1 MSDVATA
8 AESMGIP
15 AELVSRSAAARAQAS
30 GSTTEEVLAAWSG
43 GGSVATKP
51 ADPAPDTDAADTEAA
66 DTDAPDR
73 DSAPADDAAA
83 SSSPPPP
90 SREPAEQAPLEIPAA
105 PSSPTP
111 APSAQPAAPP
121 VLVGTRDN
129 PWAYLVGAIG
139 LFVAVALLALVGP
152 SIPVDTPGARTSEI
166 SFSEAATAGQEV
178 YLSLA
183 CASCHT
189 QMVRPVIADVGL
201 GPVTM
206 SDSNQILGT
215 RRYGPDL
222 SDIGSRV
229 SGAELEAIVGGSGGH
244 QGHNLSS
251 DDMANLVA
259 YLLESATAIGG
270 QE

>member
-1 MSDVATA
+1 MSDVDTA

-51 ADPAPDTDAADTEAA
+51 PETDSEAEDTKPAPAEEAA
-66 DTDAPDR
+66 E
-73 DSAPADDAAA
+73 AA
-83 SSSPPPP
+83 PPPAET
-90 SREPAEQAPLEIPAA
+90 REPAEQTPLEIPAA
-105 PSSPTP
+105 AGSPSP
-111 APSAQPAAPP
+111 ALAPARPATPP
-121 VLVGTRDN
+121 VLVGTSDN
-129 PWAYLVGAIG
+129 PWAYVVGALG

-166 SFSEAATAGQEV
+166 SFSDAASAGQEV

-201 GPVTM
+201 GPVNM

-222 SDIGSRV
+222 SDVGSRV
-229 SGAELEAIVGGSGGH
+229 TATQLESIIGGSGGH
-244 QGHNLSS
+244 QSHNLSS
-251 DDMANLVA
+251 DDLANLVA
-259 YLLESATAIGG
+259 YLLESSPATGG
-270 QE
+270 

>member
-1 MSDVATA
+1 MSDVNAA

-15 AELVSRSAAARAQAS
+15 AELVSRSAAARAEAS

-51 ADPAPDTDAADTEAA
+51 PNGEDTATADTAA
-66 DTDAPDR
+66 APTDDAPHT
-73 DSAPADDAAA
+73 A
-83 SSSPPPP
+83 PPPAET
-90 SREPAEQAPLEIPAA
+90 REPVEQAPLEIPAA
-105 PSSPTP
+105 ATSP
-111 APSAQPAAPP
+111 APAAPARPAAPP
-121 VLVGTRDN
+121 VLVGTKDN
-129 PWAYLVGAIG
+129 PMAYLVGAVG
-139 LFVAVALLALVGP
+139 LFVAVVLLALVGP

-166 SFSEAATAGQEV
+166 TFSDAASAGQEI

-206 SDSNQILGT
+206 SDSNQVLGS

-222 SDIGSRV
+222 SDVGSRV
-229 SGAELEAIVGGSGGH
+229 SGTQLESIVRGSGGH

-251 DDMANLVA
+251 EDMTNLVA
-259 YLLESATAIGG
+259 YLLESSTAIGG
-270 QE
+270 EE

>member
-1 MSDVATA
+1 MSDVNTA

-15 AELVSRSAAARAQAS
+15 AELVSRAAAARAEAS

-51 ADPAPDTDAADTEAA
+51 ADTDQPAEETAEGTAPSDGEDEAPPPPAPTREPAQQ
-66 DTDAPDR
+66 APLQI
-73 DSAPADDAAA
+73 PAAA
-83 SSSPPPP
+83 SS
-90 SREPAEQAPLEIPAA
+90 PAA
-105 PSSPTP
+105 PSAP
-111 APSAQPAAPP
+111 AGPATTP
-121 VLVGTRDN
+121 VLVGTSDN

-166 SFSEAATAGQEV
+166 AFSDAASSGQEI

-189 QMVRPVIADVGL
+189 QMVRPVVADVGV

-206 SDSNQILGT
+206 SDSNQVLGA

-222 SDIGSRV
+222 SDVGSRL
-229 SGAELEAIVGGSGGH
+229 SGTQLESIVRGDGGH

-251 DDMANLVA
+251 EDMASLVA
-259 YLLESATAIGG
+259 YLLESSTAIGG
-270 QE
+270 EE

>member
-1 MSDVATA
+1 MSDVTTA

-43 GGSVATKP
+43 GGSVATRTP
-51 ADPAPDTDAADTEAA
+51 DAEGGAAEDTAPQDTDAADTEAA
-66 DTDAPDR
+66 PAEEAAP
-73 DSAPADDAAA
+73 
-83 SSSPPPP
+83 PPPP

-105 PSSPTP
+105 AGSPTP
-111 APSAQPAAPP
+111 APAPARPATPP
-121 VLVGTRDN
+121 VLVGTSDN
-129 PWAYLVGAIG
+129 PLAYVVGAVG

-152 SIPVDTPGARTSEI
+152 SIPVDAPGARTSEI
-166 SFSEAATAGQEV
+166 SFSDAASAGQDV
-178 YLSLA
+178 YLDLA

-189 QMVRPVIADVGL
+189 QMVRPVLADVGL

-222 SDIGSRV
+222 SDVGSRV
-229 SGAELEAIVGGSGGH
+229 TATQLESIIVGSGGH

-251 DDMANLVA
+251 DDLANLVA
-259 YLLESATAIGG
+259 YLLESSTTMGG
-270 QE
+270 Q

>member
-1 MSDVATA
+1 MSHAVFPMSDANAA

-15 AELVSRSAAARAQAS
+15 AELVVRSAAARAEAS
-30 GSTTEEVLAAWSG
+30 GSTTEEILAAWGG

-51 ADPAPDTDAADTEAA
+51 PKAEDTATEDSEAAPTDEAPDST
-66 DTDAPDR
+66 
-73 DSAPADDAAA
+73 
-83 SSSPPPP
+83 PPPAKT
-90 SREPAEQAPLEIPAA
+90 REPVEQAPLEIPAA
-105 PSSPTP
+105 ASAPATGPTP
-111 APSAQPAAPP
+111 ARSDKPP

-129 PWAYLVGAIG
+129 PMAILVGAVG
-139 LFVAVALLALVGP
+139 LFVAVVLLALVGP
-152 SIPVDTPGARTSEI
+152 SLPVDTPGARTSEI
-166 SFSEAATAGQEV
+166 TFSDAAAAGQDV

-206 SDSNQILGT
+206 SDSNQVLGT

-222 SDIGSRV
+222 SDVGSRV
-229 SGAELEAIVGGSGGH
+229 SGTELESIVRGSGGH

-259 YLLESATAIGG
+259 YLLESSTAIGG
-270 QE
+270 EE

>member
-1 MSDVATA
+1 MSDVNAA

-15 AELVSRSAAARAQAS
+15 AELVSRSAAARAEAS

-51 ADPAPDTDAADTEAA
+51 SEAEETAAEETEEATPAEAETA
-66 DTDAPDR
+66 
-73 DSAPADDAAA
+73 
-83 SSSPPPP
+83 PPPTET
-90 SREPAEQAPLEIPAA
+90 REPAEQAPLEIPTAA
-105 PSSPTP
+105 SPRTADP
-111 APSAQPAAPP
+111 ASVQPATPP
-121 VLVGTRDN
+121 ILVGTSDN
-129 PWAYLVGAIG
+129 PLAYLVGAIG

-166 SFSEAATAGQEV
+166 SYSDAASAGQEV
-178 YLSLA
+178 YQSLA

-222 SDIGSRV
+222 SDVGSRV
-229 SGAELEAIVGGSGGH
+229 SGTQLESIIRGGGGH

-251 DDMANLVA
+251 DDMANLVT
-259 YLLESATAIGG
+259 YLLESSTAMGG
-270 QE
+270 Q

>member
-1 MSDVATA
+1 MSPVVAPMSDVNTA

-15 AELVSRSAAARAQAS
+15 AELVSRSAAARAEAS

-43 GGSVATKP
+43 GGSVATK
-51 ADPAPDTDAADTEAA
+51 APDAAEDTEAQDTDAADTGA
-66 DTDAPDR
+66 
-73 DSAPADDAAA
+73 APAEETAA
-83 SSSPPPP
+83 PPAPT
-90 SREPAEQAPLEIPAA
+90 REPVEQAPLEIPAA
-105 PSSPTP
+105 ASSPTP
-111 APSAQPAAPP
+111 APAPGRPATPP
-121 VLVGTRDN
+121 VLVGTSDN
-129 PWAYLVGAIG
+129 PWAFMVGAIG

-166 SFSEAATAGQEV
+166 SYSDAASAGQEV

-206 SDSNQILGT
+206 SDSNQVLGT

-222 SDIGSRV
+222 SDVGSRL
-229 SGAELEAIVGGSGGH
+229 SGTQLESIVGGSGGH

-259 YLLESATAIGG
+259 YLLESSTAMGG
-270 QE
+270 P

>member
-1 MSDVATA
+1 MSDVTTA

-43 GGSVATKP
+43 GGSVATRT
-51 ADPAPDTDAADTEAA
+51 PDAEDTATQDTPAA
-66 DTDAPDR
+66 DTDT
-73 DSAPADDAAA
+73 APAEEA
-83 SSSPPPP
+83 PPTPAP
-90 SREPAEQAPLEIPAA
+90 TREPVEQAPLEIPAA
-105 PSSPTP
+105 AGSPTP
-111 APSAQPAAPP
+111 APAPARPATPP
-121 VLVGTRDN
+121 VLVGTSDN
-129 PWAYLVGAIG
+129 PLAYVVGAVG

-152 SIPVDTPGARTSEI
+152 SIPVDAPGARTSEI
-166 SFSEAATAGQEV
+166 SFSDAASAGQDV
-178 YLSLA
+178 YLDLA

-189 QMVRPVIADVGL
+189 QMVRPVLADVGL

-222 SDIGSRV
+222 SDVGSRV
-229 SGAELEAIVGGSGGH
+229 TATQLESIIVGSGGH

-251 DDMANLVA
+251 DDLANLVA
-259 YLLESATAIGG
+259 YLLESSTTMGG
-270 QE
+270 Q